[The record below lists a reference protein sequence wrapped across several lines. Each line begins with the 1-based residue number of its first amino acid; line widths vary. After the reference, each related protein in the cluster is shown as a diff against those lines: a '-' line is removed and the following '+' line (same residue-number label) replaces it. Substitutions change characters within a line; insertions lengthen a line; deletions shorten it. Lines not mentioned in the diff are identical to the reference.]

1 MLLGY
6 NIILH
11 WPVIPINI
19 FIVVKEISMEWFRF
33 MSDDVTIEAVN
44 ESPALDLVEDTEGI
58 FYDILFYANPLTYVD
73 YVWQLCI
80 GKNVEDYFK

>member
-1 MLLGY
+1 
-6 NIILH
+6 
-11 WPVIPINI
+11 
-19 FIVVKEISMEWFRF
+19 